1 MQSADDVIDWS
12 SLSEGG
18 NASWIDSGGD
28 GALFDGASSDE
39 DESSTSTSGALFG
52 ALSEDESSTSTSG
65 GDAAIGAFGVS
76 WLGAGAE
83 APLRMDDFSENNIAS
98 SLSSDFYSSSS
109 FADSAAAPVPPAVVK
124 EMGGQRNSFGDQQC
138 PITHP
143 EILGILKGGNPPAR
157 RGEPQIRARPFR
169 LDPQAR
175 YEIMVEKPKVR
186 RRPGGSDAWENSG
199 GVRGASEFWLSTSEG
214 IRKRYG
220 KVRLKSC
227 GKVISYHEYTMLRGH
242 RQSSIEDPTITVF
255 ELVPAERAG
264 TGKQAGR
271 GRRARPSQPPA
282 VGKLQTGMKR
292 RVPSPQQ
299 QAGEQRAK
307 ASHKQPSGAPLERPL
322 LASPI
327 IDRPKC
333 EDPTGEQVAPFT
345 MQSSNPNETRFISFQ
360 APHVDSDGAIELGA
374 IVRKGNGVKLESSQG
389 DFAEW
394 HRRVAKEPP
403 FVEGEVVGFNSK
415 GEISRR
421 TKGAKMLGVISRRAV
436 VEGSAPPRAERE
448 LYDTVAYTGVVP
460 VRTVKGRAEG
470 SRGAECERPC
480 DDCGAGLLRAGDVLV
495 PSGRNDG
502 LAVAVAAALGGTKQ
516 WTTISRVATIL
527 KSDTTPWGRSSRE
540 VEVRMVVAAVIPP
553 TETLKRR
560 PAHKLMWCAL
570 GGMLLIIAVVVFVQ
584 VVMWMRMSSSQHAGQ
599 RLSSS
604 DKASDLLPLCAA
616 SLANEDACRHL
627 SGPARTA
634 CEHSC
639 SCNPGYSGRAGEGC
653 TKCVQG
659 RYSAAARD
667 TVAPPECTPCPTHAS
682 TRSNGATSLSMCA
695 CNPGYMVNLTTG
707 MVGDLSPCTP
717 CPSGMFSKGSSWSGL
732 LSNEDF
738 AAGVTFKKQCAACPA
753 HSSTGGRIGTPSA
766 VRQCIHIRGR
776 EATKR
781 TCF

>member
-1 MQSADDVIDWS
+1 
-12 SLSEGG
+12 
-18 NASWIDSGGD
+18 
-28 GALFDGASSDE
+28 
-39 DESSTSTSGALFG
+39 
-52 ALSEDESSTSTSG
+52 
-65 GDAAIGAFGVS
+65 
-76 WLGAGAE
+76 
-83 APLRMDDFSENNIAS
+83 
-98 SLSSDFYSSSS
+98 
-109 FADSAAAPVPPAVVK
+109 
-124 EMGGQRNSFGDQQC
+124 
-138 PITHP
+138 
-143 EILGILKGGNPPAR
+143 
-157 RGEPQIRARPFR
+157 
-169 LDPQAR
+169 
-175 YEIMVEKPKVR
+175 
-186 RRPGGSDAWENSG
+186 
-199 GVRGASEFWLSTSEG
+199 
-214 IRKRYG
+214 
-220 KVRLKSC
+220 
-227 GKVISYHEYTMLRGH
+227 
-242 RQSSIEDPTITVF
+242 
-255 ELVPAERAG
+255 
-264 TGKQAGR
+264 
-271 GRRARPSQPPA
+271 
-282 VGKLQTGMKR
+282 
-292 RVPSPQQ
+292 
-299 QAGEQRAK
+299 
-307 ASHKQPSGAPLERPL
+307 
-322 LASPI
+322 
-327 IDRPKC
+327 
-333 EDPTGEQVAPFT
+333 
-345 MQSSNPNETRFISFQ
+345 
-360 APHVDSDGAIELGA
+360 
-374 IVRKGNGVKLESSQG
+374 
-389 DFAEW
+389 
-394 HRRVAKEPP
+394 
-403 FVEGEVVGFNSK
+403 
-415 GEISRR
+415 
-421 TKGAKMLGVISRRAV
+421 
-436 VEGSAPPRAERE
+436 
-448 LYDTVAYTGVVP
+448 